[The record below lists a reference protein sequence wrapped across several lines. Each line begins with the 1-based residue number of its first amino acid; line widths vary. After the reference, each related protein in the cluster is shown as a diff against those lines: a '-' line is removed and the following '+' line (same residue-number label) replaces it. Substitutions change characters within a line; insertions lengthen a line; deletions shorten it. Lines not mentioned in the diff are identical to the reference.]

1 MRKSKRLFVR
11 LIPILAALVLA
22 MPAHAADSALVTAVK
37 KSDQAAVRQLL
48 QQGAG
53 VNVPGAD
60 GSTPLHWAVESD
72 NADITRLLLRAGA
85 DVKRA
90 NRYGIT
96 PLHLAAVNGNAGM
109 IRDLLDAGADPN
121 AALPEGETVLMT
133 AARTG
138 SAKSVELLLDRG
150 ADVDARD
157 RWYGESALMWAAA
170 QNHADA
176 VGVLIA
182 RGARVDSRSTLQKLA
197 NRRAGQN
204 ILSLGDWTPLM
215 YAARENALESG
226 SVLVKAGASLNL
238 VDPDGATALVI
249 AIINAHYEFASM
261 LVDAGA
267 NPDVVDNEAG
277 MGALYAAADMHRLA
291 VGHGRPNPKPVGL
304 MSAVELVKKM
314 LARGADPNL
323 RLKKS
328 ILQRHHTAGDSTLA
342 EGATPFLRAAKSGD
356 IEMMRALVA
365 GKADARLTM
374 PNGSNALHYA
384 AGLGWRNGS
393 PAAPSYD
400 QGTDEEAV
408 EAIRFLLEMGF
419 DIHATNDT
427 GDTALHAAVNGRGSE
442 AIIAFLVAQGA
453 NPEARNKRGQTPMS
467 LATAKG
473 NDAIINLLS
482 PGVLIR

>member
-170 QNHADA
+170 QNHADT

-182 RGARVDSRSTLQKLA
+182 RGARVDSRSTLQKFA

-226 SVLVKAGASLNL
+226 RVLVKAGASLNL

-304 MSAVELVKKM
+304 MSAVDLVKKM